1 MTETITRDL
10 QGLVAAMYAEADM
23 CETLEITKPAAL
35 LREAAAVIQPEANS
49 QTMDMFAE
57 VTSAGH
63 LAELVDNLRM
73 SLHHQADE
81 FDLIEELSGASC
93 AATLREIAGDHKPHR
108 KPPILPPDDAQVDRV
123 RRIEENGPYPGMSIA
138 FERHIGVEC
147 AWTEP
152 ENIAEAGLWA
162 AAWKAATRHAAD
174 QMAAER
180 ERWRALLVD
189 VSKQTRHPDYD
200 WPLCLQR
207 EVDEALGP
215 NVRGMRPDT
224 APPT

>member
-81 FDLIEELSGASC
+81 WELHEELCGAPC
-93 AATLREIAGDHKPHR
+93 AARLREIAGDHKPHR
-108 KPPILPPDDAQVDRV
+108 KLPILLSDKAKSVHAIV
-123 RRIEENGPYPGMSIA
+123 NAGHFPGMSEA
-138 FERHIGVEC
+138 FDVHMGSAC
-147 AWTEP
+147 WTDP
-152 ENIAEAGLWA
+152 AYAPDASMWA
-162 AAWKAATRHAAD
+162 AAWKAAKR
-174 QMAAER
+174 M
-180 ERWRALLVD
+180 
-189 VSKQTRHPDYD
+189 
-200 WPLCLQR
+200 
-207 EVDEALGP
+207 GP
-215 NVRGMRPDT
+215 NVEQSGPQRP
-224 APPT
+224 A